1 MLESRCMARTLTAHE
16 ALAWYFKRR
25 PAFVKD
31 ICWHVTIADNNTGT
45 RRTRHAKEALAE
57 IAEPA
62 RVNTFLLQQAAELA
76 MEATTREALEN
87 DAIAMRTFTQRMQS
101 YIVNPWLPYYSSR
114 GTGL

>member
-1 MLESRCMARTLTAHE
+1 MLESRCMARTLTASK
-16 ALAWYFKRR
+16 ALSWYFKRR

-76 MEATTREALEN
+76 LEATTREALEN

>member
-1 MLESRCMARTLTAHE
+1 MSRTLTAPE

-62 RVNTFLLQQAAELA
+62 RVNTFLLQHADALA
-76 MEATTREALEN
+76 LVATTRQALEN
-87 DAIAMRTFTQRMQS
+87 DATAMHAYTVRMRA
-101 YIVNPWLPYYSSR
+101 YLANPWA
-114 GTGL
+114 

>member
-1 MLESRCMARTLTAHE
+1 MLKSGCMARTLTASE

-57 IAEPA
+57 IAETA
-62 RVNTFLLQQAAELA
+62 RVNTFLLQHADALA
-76 MEATTREALEN
+76 LVATTRKALKN
-87 DAIAMRTFTQRMQS
+87 DAATLQAFAERMKS
-101 YIVNPWLPYYSSR
+101 YLADPWLPHFSS
-114 GTGL
+114 

>member
-1 MLESRCMARTLTAHE
+1 MLNSKRMARTLTAPE
-16 ALAWYFKRR
+16 ALSWYFKRR

-62 RVNTFLLQQAAELA
+62 RVNTFLLQHADALA
-76 MEATTREALEN
+76 LVATTRQALEN
-87 DAIAMRTFTQRMQS
+87 DAAEMRTFTERMKS
-101 YIVNPWLPYYSSR
+101 YLADPWLPHFSS
-114 GTGL
+114 